1 MNGLDL
7 QFSINADEWLYL
19 NVRFSAFKYGI
30 SLAFCLTQW
39 KLFYKLKPY
48 SVLFVVGPFSLKLT
62 DIKKVYEHVEKILKE
77 NKDKLH
83 SES

>member
-7 QFSINADEWLYL
+7 HFSINADEWLYL
-19 NVRFSAFKYGI
+19 SIKFSAFKYAI

-48 SVLFVVGPFSLKLT
+48 SVLFVIGPFSLKLT
-62 DIKKVYEHVEKILKE
+62 DIKKAYEHVEKMLEE
-77 NKDKLH
+77 NKNKFH
-83 SES
+83 SKT